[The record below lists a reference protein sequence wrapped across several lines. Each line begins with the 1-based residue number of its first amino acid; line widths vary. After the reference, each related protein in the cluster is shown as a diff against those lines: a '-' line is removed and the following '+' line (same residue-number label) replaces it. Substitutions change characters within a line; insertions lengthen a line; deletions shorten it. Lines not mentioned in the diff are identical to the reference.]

1 LRPLDGTGMGNRRWP
16 DFTFIDDA
24 GDLIVWEHLGMLD
37 RPDYRAAWER
47 KRAWYD
53 DNGFAEGIDL
63 FTTAD
68 EDGALDSAQIVR
80 VAQKIREAVG

>member
-1 LRPLDGTGMGNRRWP
+1 
-16 DFTFIDDA
+16 
-24 GDLIVWEHLGMLD
+24 MLD

-63 FTTAD
+63 FVSAD
-68 EDGALDSAQIVR
+68 RDGALDSADIVQ
-80 VAQKIREAVG
+80 VARQVREALDR